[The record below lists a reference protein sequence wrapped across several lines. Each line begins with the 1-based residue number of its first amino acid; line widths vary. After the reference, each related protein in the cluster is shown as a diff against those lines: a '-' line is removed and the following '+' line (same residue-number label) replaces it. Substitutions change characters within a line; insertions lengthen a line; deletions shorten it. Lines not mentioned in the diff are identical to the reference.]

1 MLRRFIAYVL
11 DWYIMYFIM
20 NLILVIS
27 YYIQEGIVVS
37 NLIPIQYFNSRT
49 QIQILL
55 ILCAFFIVYTCVLPL
70 LWDGK
75 TIGKKICKIKVKSL
89 GKLTFTQLVVR
100 NLFGIVILEGCLNPL
115 SNYIRN
121 VFLLYVSRDLVQ
133 YMVYFSTFIGIVS
146 IICMFVT
153 PKKKMI
159 HDLISKTEVGVI

>member
-1 MLRRFIAYVL
+1 M
-11 DWYIMYFIM
+11 
-20 NLILVIS
+20 
-27 YYIQEGIVVS
+27 
-37 NLIPIQYFNSRT
+37 
-49 QIQILL
+49 
-55 ILCAFFIVYTCVLPL
+55 
-70 LWDGK
+70 WDGK

-133 YMVYFSTFIGIVS
+133 YMVYFSAFIGIVS

>member
-55 ILCAFFIVYTCVLPL
+55 ILCVFFIVYTCVLPL

-75 TIGKKICKIKVKSL
+75 TIGKKKYVKL
-89 GKLTFTQLVVR
+89 K
-100 NLFGIVILEGCLNPL
+100 
-115 SNYIRN
+115 
-121 VFLLYVSRDLVQ
+121 
-133 YMVYFSTFIGIVS
+133 
-146 IICMFVT
+146 
-153 PKKKMI
+153 
-159 HDLISKTEVGVI
+159 

>member
-37 NLIPIQYFNSRT
+37 NLIPIQYFNSRM

-55 ILCAFFIVYTCVLPL
+55 ILCVFFIVYTCVLPL

-75 TIGKKICKIKVKSL
+75 TIGKKYVKL
-89 GKLTFTQLVVR
+89 K
-100 NLFGIVILEGCLNPL
+100 
-115 SNYIRN
+115 
-121 VFLLYVSRDLVQ
+121 
-133 YMVYFSTFIGIVS
+133 
-146 IICMFVT
+146 
-153 PKKKMI
+153 
-159 HDLISKTEVGVI
+159 